1 MGLNSPITRLTSRR
15 RTRAVIVALL
25 LLVAVAAVDGARTA
39 RQQRINDAIR
49 SQRLPDDAPGQP
61 RELQFALAAAASAA
75 PAASGAEDDALNRF
89 RALQDDTPLGQA
101 ARFNTAN
108 ALMRQAIA
116 VRASQQPGQALP
128 LIELAKETYRELLRA
143 DPDNWA
149 ARYNLERAQR
159 LLPDPDDGDA
169 PPAEAPSNAERAAT
183 TMRGYSPGLP

>member
-1 MGLNSPITRLTSRR
+1 MGLTSRR

-25 LLVAVAAVDGARTA
+25 LLAVVSAVDGLRTA
-39 RQQRINDAIR
+39 RQERLNDAIR
-49 SQRLPDDAPGQP
+49 SQQLPAEAAGESH
-61 RELQFALAAAASAA
+61 ELQFARASAH
-75 PAASGAEDDALNRF
+75 AASGADEEALNRY
-89 RALQDDTPLGQA
+89 RALPDDTPLGHA

-116 VRASQQPGQALP
+116 VRATEQPGQAIP

-143 DPDNWA
+143 DPANWG

-159 LLPDPDDGDA
+159 LLPDPDDSDA
-169 PPAEAPSNAERAAT
+169 PPMEPPSNAERAAT